1 MKIIYPKNQIIKT
14 TKIPNTFLFNRL
26 SFGIMKIF
34 LVTKSLLFIK
44 IKYKQI
50 KPALKMIKNYNDF
63 EIVNI
68 KTRQGD
74 EIRILL

>member
-14 TKIPNTFLFNRL
+14 TKIPNAFLFNRL

-34 LVTKSLLFIK
+34 LVTKSLVFIK

-50 KPALKMIKNYNDF
+50 KPAFKMIKNYNEMLKF
-63 EIVNI
+63 LY
-68 KTRQGD
+68 KGD
-74 EIRILL
+74 YDDE